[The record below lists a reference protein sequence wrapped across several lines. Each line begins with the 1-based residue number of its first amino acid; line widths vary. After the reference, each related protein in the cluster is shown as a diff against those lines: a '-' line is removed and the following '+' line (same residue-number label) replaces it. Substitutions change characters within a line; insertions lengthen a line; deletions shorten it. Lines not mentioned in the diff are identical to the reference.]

1 MNLQHYLINYYLKL
15 QKKNNYSSETS
26 ESFEKALKKIT
37 SKEKKII
44 CVFGSLYLCGNVLNK
59 N

>member
-1 MNLQHYLINYYLKL
+1 VEM
-15 QKKNNYSSETS
+15 SD
-26 ESFEKALKKIT
+26 SFEDALKKIS
-37 SKEKKII
+37 SKERKII